1 MTPEQLDIVHRSVE
15 RIEAQSRRF
24 ADTFYN
30 RLFEIAPHVRDLF
43 PDDLTAQKGKLVDEV
58 SFLASAAGDLPSF
71 VARASDL
78 GARHHGYGV
87 HVADYDA
94 VETALL
100 AAVAEVLDVGAD
112 DPTIA
117 AWTKL
122 YRLIAET
129 MIAGSTEELY
139 TIT

>member
-1 MTPEQLDIVHRSVE
+1 MTPDQLDIVRQSAAQL
-15 RIEAQSRRF
+15 EAQPRRF

-30 RLFEIAPHVRDLF
+30 RLFEVAPQVRELF
-43 PDDLTAQKGKLVDEV
+43 PDDLTVQKAKLVDEV
-58 SFLASAAGDLPSF
+58 TFLAAAAGDLPAF

-87 HVADYDA
+87 HVADYDS

-100 AAVAEVLDVGAD
+100 AAVAEVLGVDAD
-112 DPTIA
+112 HEAIV
-117 AWTKL
+117 AWRKL

-129 MIAGSTEELY
+129 MIAGATEELY